1 MFGIGLREA
10 VIVAFVLVLLF
21 GLPFWVRAGKRLLGL
36 IRDRFRLG

>member
-10 VIVAFVLVLLF
+10 VLIAFVLILLF
-21 GLPFWVRAGKRLLGL
+21 GLPFWVRAGKRLLAM